1 MKTTIEKQPENIV
14 KVDIEV
20 PAKDAVNYYNNA
32 AKRLAQYVNIPG
44 FRKGKAPRNIVEQNI
59 GEERIKH
66 EALEGA
72 LPKIFSEVIKEND
85 FDVVAQPYVESYD
98 YKIGEDLRIVAK
110 LELRPEVTLG
120 EYKGLTIEVEEYKTP
135 EDALQKSIDSL
146 LEQHATTVVVTDRKT
161 LNTDTIVFDFEG
173 FSNGEKIEHGDAKN
187 YTLDLAHSSF
197 IPGFAEQLADRT
209 LGEEFEINVT
219 FPEEYH
225 EKKLAGQPAV
235 FKCKVNEIRAKVLPE
250 LTDEFAQKVGPFK
263 TVDDLKADIQKY
275 LDTQKADIDRTNSE
289 KAIFEKVTGDAKV
302 EIQQSMIDREA
313 DQLAEEYKQK
323 LSMQGFS
330 WDQAVEA
337 QGYDNIMNSLK
348 EDDAMRVK
356 NSLVIDKIAKEENL
370 KLDQKDIEKK
380 FQQLGA
386 AYGMSQADL
395 IKQLGKNP
403 EVIAS
408 LSQQALNDK
417 VRDFLIEKNTVEFV
431 APKKQKVENK

>member
-225 EKKLAGQPAV
+225 AENLAGKDAV
-235 FKCKVNEIRAKVLPE
+235 FKVKVKEIKKRELPE
-250 LTDEFAQKVGPFK
+250 LDDDFASEVSEFDTMDEFR
-263 TVDDLKADIQKY
+263 ADVRKK
-275 LDTQKADIDRTNSE
+275 LEEAAENK
-289 KAIFEKVTGDAKV
+289 AKV
-302 EIQQSMIDREA
+302 ETENA
-313 DQLAEEYKQK
+313 
-323 LSMQGFS
+323 
-330 WDQAVEA
+330 
-337 QGYDNIMNSLK
+337 
-348 EDDAMRVK
+348 
-356 NSLVIDKIAKEENL
+356 VIDKVIENA
-370 KLDQKDIEKK
+370 E
-380 FQQLGA
+380 F
-386 AYGMSQADL
+386 DL
-395 IKQLGKNP
+395 PDAMVETQIDN
-403 EVIAS
+403 S
-408 LSQQALNDK
+408 
-417 VRDFLIEKNTVEFV
+417 VRDFAQRLSYQGMNLDMYMQYTGMTMDALRAQFAEQ
-431 APKKQKVENK
+431 AKKQLSGSLVLEAIQKAEGIEAGPEEVELELVDMSKKYNMELDKLKELLGDAEKESIKKDLEIQKTITMIVNNAQVK